1 MKYKIIYDRK
11 NCIGSF
17 SCVVVAPKFWE
28 VNEDCKADLKE
39 GILNP
44 ETGFYERIFET
55 EDYDSVLESAEVCP
69 VTVIRIER
77 IEDNGKVTIIYPKVD
92 KTEKNKPNQTEG
104 NEKKYYIIFQPPD
117 NEEIQLAVKS
127 WLAESG
133 GSLSLDEI
141 ENRFNATFH
150 FFYPQIYTEEEMSNN
165 SPIRSWKKFTFKLK
179 NGIVYRE

>member
-150 FFYPQIYTEEEMSNN
+150 FFYPQIYTEEE
-165 SPIRSWKKFTFKLK
+165 IYLQVKKWNCL
-179 NGIVYRE
+179 